1 MSAPAIRIVVPLPSD
16 QTAARGEPW
25 SFAPPLLV
33 SAIATVL
40 LLAGS
45 RHGWTQ
51 LQAALAFTS
60 IAIPCFAYSQWRRT
74 RRSHIPLFAV
84 LAAAHTVFYSV
95 SVFWTDILA
104 AAGTRLTTAVLVFCN
119 LGVLSLFLG
128 MKMGAAGIRWHRVR
142 LPDVPANRHNW
153 TLIRVIAGCQAF
165 VPFFPVGTGGDF
177 RQEIAIVVSF
187 IPVVA
192 FLILW
197 DATLRG
203 KGTRA
208 DKTLVAVFLASS
220 ILAGLATG
228 WLGGCIGNL
237 VLAGIAYVRVRRR
250 VPILPLGAV
259 ILVMLFLQAGK
270 PAFRERFWYGNETAN
285 AFVKARFWLEKSAGR
300 LTAIASQPSGGGW
313 QQSLEPLLTRS
324 SVVQE
329 SATVYL
335 NTPSLVPY
343 QHGATYRYL
352 LITWLPRFIW
362 PGKPSVNDAN
372 RFYQLAYGV
381 TLEQDLDHVAIGAG
395 LIPEAY
401 MNFGW
406 IGIPVVMCLA
416 GVILGIFERIFLW
429 HDAGVFASAV
439 GLAYVLQLLSLNGQA
454 AAYFGGMI
462 QIVGLTIA
470 IFLPALRFQKPSRRI
485 AWRLRTAGGA
495 A

>member
-1 MSAPAIRIVVPLPSD
+1 MTAAPLRIVVPPLDRQTTERSD
-16 QTAARGEPW
+16 PW
-25 SFAPPLLV
+25 SFLPPLLI
-33 SAIATVL
+33 SALTTVL

-45 RHGWTQ
+45 RHEWTQ
-51 LQAALAFTS
+51 LQAGLAFTS
-60 IAIPCFAYSQWRRT
+60 IAFPCFAYSEWRRT
-74 RRSHIPLFAV
+74 RRSLIPLFAV

-95 SVFWTDILA
+95 SVFWTDILTGA
-104 AAGTRLTTAVLVFCN
+104 SPGPTTAILAFAN
-119 LGVLSLFLG
+119 LGVLGLFLG
-128 MKMGAAGIRWHRVR
+128 MKMGASGIRWHRVR
-142 LPDVPANRHNW
+142 LPDVPADRHNW
-153 TLIRVIAGCQAF
+153 TLVRVIAGCQVF
-165 VPFFPVGTGGDF
+165 VPFLPVGTGGDF

-187 IPVVA
+187 TPVVA

-203 KGTRA
+203 KGTQADRA
-208 DKTLVAVFLASS
+208 LVAVFLASS

-237 VLAGIAYVRVRRR
+237 LLAGIGYMRVRRR
-250 VPILPLGAV
+250 VPVVPLAAV
-259 ILVMLFLQAGK
+259 ILIMLFLQGGK
-270 PAFRERFWYGNETAN
+270 PAFRERFWYGGEKAS
-285 AFVKARFWLEKSAGR
+285 AFVKAQFWIAKSAER
-300 LTAIASQPSGGGW
+300 LTSIAGQPAGGGW
-313 QQSLEPLLTRS
+313 HDSLQPLLTRS

-329 SATVYL
+329 SATVYQY
-335 NTPSLVPY
+335 TPSLVPF

-352 LITWLPRFIW
+352 LITLVPRFVW
-362 PGKPSVNDAN
+362 PSKPSVNDAN

-406 IGIPVVMCLA
+406 PGIPIIMCLA

-429 HDAGVFASAV
+429 RDAGVFASAV

-485 AWRLRTAGGA
+485 AWRVRGIGGSV
-495 A
+495 

>member
-1 MSAPAIRIVVPLPSD
+1 MTPSAIRIAIPLPAPR
-16 QTAARGEPW
+16 TASRDPW
-25 SFAPPLLV
+25 SFVAPLLI
-33 SAIATVL
+33 SAAATVL

-51 LQAALAFTS
+51 LQAVLAFTS
-60 IAIPCFAYSQWRRT
+60 IAFPCFAYAEWRRT

-84 LAAAHTVFYSV
+84 LAAAHTVFYCV
-95 SVFWTDILA
+95 SVFWTDTLA
-104 AAGTRLTTAVLVFCN
+104 GAGTGLVTVVLAFCD
-119 LGVLSLFLG
+119 LGISGLYIG
-128 MKMGAAGIRWHRVR
+128 IRMGAWGLRWRRVR
-142 LPDVPANRHNW
+142 LPDVPADRRNW
-153 TLIRVIAGCQAF
+153 TLIRVIAGCQVF
-165 VPFFPVGTGGDF
+165 VPFLPVGTGGDF
-177 RQEIAIVVSF
+177 RQEIAIVISF

-203 KGTRA
+203 KGA
-208 DKTLVAVFLASS
+208 VVDKVLVAVFLAAS
-220 ILAGLATG
+220 ILAGLVTG

-237 VLAGIAYVRVRRR
+237 LLAAIGYLRVRRR
-250 VPILPLGAV
+250 VPVVPLGAV
-259 ILVMLFLQAGK
+259 ILIMLFLQGGK
-270 PAFRERFWYGNETAN
+270 PAFRERFWYGDDNAG
-285 AFVKARFWLEKSAGR
+285 AFVKAKFWIAKSAER
-300 LTAIASQPSGGGW
+300 LTLLARQPGGGW
-313 QQSLEPLLTRS
+313 HEALEPLLARS
-324 SVVQE
+324 SVVGE
-329 SATVYL
+329 SATVYQ

-352 LITWLPRFIW
+352 LVTLIPRFMW

-406 IGIPVVMCLA
+406 AGIPIVMCLA

-429 HDAGVFASAV
+429 RDTGVFASAL

-462 QIVGLTIA
+462 QIVGLTMA
-470 IFLPALRFQKPSRRI
+470 IFLPALCFRKPSRQI
-485 AWRLRTAGGA
+485 AWRVRAHGGA
-495 A
+495 AA

>member
-1 MSAPAIRIVVPLPSD
+1 MTASAIRIAIPLPAP
-16 QTAARGEPW
+16 QTARRSDPW
-25 SFAPPLLV
+25 SFVPPLLI
-33 SAIATVL
+33 SAVATVL

-51 LQAALAFTS
+51 VQAALAFTS
-60 IAIPCFAYSQWRRT
+60 IAFPCFAYSAWRRT

-84 LAAAHTVFYSV
+84 LAAAHTVFYCV
-95 SVFWTDILA
+95 SIFWTDILA
-104 AAGTRLTTAVLVFCN
+104 GARTATAVLAFVN
-119 LGVLSLFLG
+119 LGLSGLFIG
-128 MKMGAAGIRWHRVR
+128 IQMGAAGIRWRHVRV
-142 LPDVPANRHNW
+142 PDVPADRRNW
-153 TLIRVIAGCQAF
+153 TLIRIIAGCQVF
-165 VPFFPVGTGGDF
+165 VPFLPVGTGGDF
-177 RQEIAIVVSF
+177 RQEIAIVISF

-203 KGTRA
+203 KGTQA
-208 DKTLVAVFLASS
+208 DKVLVAVFLASS

-237 VLAGIAYVRVRRR
+237 VLAGIGYMRVHRRL
-250 VPILPLGAV
+250 PIVPLGAL
-259 ILVMLFLQAGK
+259 ILIMLFLQGGK
-270 PAFRERFWYGNETAN
+270 PAFRERFWYGGDKAG
-285 AFVKARFWLEKSAGR
+285 AFTKAQFWIEKSAER
-300 LTAIASQPSGGGW
+300 LTAIAGQPAGGGW
-313 QQSLEPLLTRS
+313 HESLEPLLTRS

-329 SATVYL
+329 SATVYE

-352 LITWLPRFIW
+352 LITLIPRFVW

-406 IGIPVVMCLA
+406 VGIPVIMCLA

-429 HDAGVFASAV
+429 RDAGMFASAV

-470 IFLPALRFQKPSRRI
+470 IFLPALRFQKPARRI
-485 AWRLRTAGGA
+485 GWRVRTGGA
-495 A
+495 AA